1 MPDVRQHITV
11 VRGVPVIEAPAEIDI
26 SNAGALRAALQ
37 AAAACGYATF
47 VVDMT
52 STGFCDCAGL
62 QVLENAHRTARAEG
76 GELRLIIPT
85 AGLPHIF
92 AVTGAERVIPTF
104 TSLDEALAETPAIT
118 IQALWQPPSMLGI
131 LVNLP
136 APGERPLDQESPRQV
151 PVLPVGRTCSTPAP
165 RTVRPAAGGTG
176 VRRG

>member
-136 APGERPLDQESPRQV
+136 APASDLWIRKALAKFPFSLSAARAPRQHR
-151 PVLPVGRTCSTPAP
+151 VLFAQRLVAP
-165 RTVRPAAGGTG
+165 E
-176 VRRG
+176 